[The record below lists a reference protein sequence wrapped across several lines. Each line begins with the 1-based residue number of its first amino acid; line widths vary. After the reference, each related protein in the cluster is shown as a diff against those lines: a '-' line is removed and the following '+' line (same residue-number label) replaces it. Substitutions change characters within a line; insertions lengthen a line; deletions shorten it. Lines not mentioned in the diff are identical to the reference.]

1 MTPTWAKRFTYQVI
15 AFLVSVSMLI
25 VVVSYAFNK
34 TFDEHDLKFVDGF
47 TITAHTG
54 AYNTP
59 DNSMESL
66 EKAIEHG
73 DASFEIDVRQ
83 RPNGTIVMSNEIINT
98 NSDGTEI
105 TAAFQRVKETDM
117 HLNLDIRETRVL
129 KNLHDLI
136 VDYSLTDRVTLTG
149 IEVFQANKV
158 KENCP
163 GVEYYV
169 NYMPSRINIFTE
181 DYQQKIIDM
190 LEKTGAIG
198 INCNYKYASRTLS
211 NLLHK
216 NGYKLSIWT
225 VDRKY
230 QIKRAL
236 VNTADN
242 ITLILL
248 GIYPAKSSAHHQ
260 QMGKIKS
267 KTPLGRTHSFPQ
279 EIIPFSYKLFS
290 YRTFYMF

>member
-1 MTPTWAKRFTYQVI
+1 MAKTAKNKKRIEKFKRFLKRNITPTWAKRFAYQVV
-15 AFLVSVSMLI
+15 AFLVSVSML
-25 VVVSYAFNK
+25 VMVVSYAFNK

-73 DASFEIDVRQ
+73 DASFEIEVRQ
-83 RPNGTIVMSNEIINT
+83 RPNGTIVMSNDIINT

-105 TAAFQRVKETDM
+105 TAAFQRVKKTDM

-225 VDRKY
+225 VDGKY

-242 ITLILL
+242 ITTNNPQKVQHI
-248 GIYPAKSSAHHQ
+248 INKW
-260 QMGKIKS
+260 GK
-267 KTPLGRTHSFPQ
+267 
-279 EIIPFSYKLFS
+279 
-290 YRTFYMF
+290 

>member
-1 MTPTWAKRFTYQVI
+1 MAKTAKNKKRIEKFKRFLKRNMTPTWAKRFAYQVV
-15 AFLVSVSMLI
+15 AFLVSVSML
-25 VVVSYAFNK
+25 VMVVSYAFNK

-73 DASFEIDVRQ
+73 DASFEIEVRQ
-83 RPNGTIVMSNEIINT
+83 RPNGTIVMSNDIINT

-105 TAAFQRVKETDM
+105 TAAFQRVKKTDM

-136 VDYSLTDRVTLTG
+136 VDYSLSDRVTLTG

-225 VDRKY
+225 VDGKY

-242 ITLILL
+242 ITTNNPQKVQHI
-248 GIYPAKSSAHHQ
+248 INKW
-260 QMGKIKS
+260 GK
-267 KTPLGRTHSFPQ
+267 
-279 EIIPFSYKLFS
+279 
-290 YRTFYMF
+290 

>member
-1 MTPTWAKRFTYQVI
+1 MAKTAKNKKRIEKFKRFLKRNMTPTWAKRFTYQVV
-15 AFLVSVSMLI
+15 AFLVSVSML
-25 VVVSYAFNK
+25 VMVVSYAFNK

-73 DASFEIDVRQ
+73 DASFEIEVRQ
-83 RPNGTIVMSNEIINT
+83 RPNGTIVMSNDIINT

-105 TAAFQRVKETDM
+105 TAAFQRVKKTDM

-225 VDRKY
+225 VDGKY

-242 ITLILL
+242 ITTNNPQKVQHI
-248 GIYPAKSSAHHQ
+248 IKKW
-260 QMGKIKS
+260 GK
-267 KTPLGRTHSFPQ
+267 
-279 EIIPFSYKLFS
+279 
-290 YRTFYMF
+290 

>member
-1 MTPTWAKRFTYQVI
+1 MAKTAKNKKRIEKFKRFLKRNMTPTWAKRFAYQVV
-15 AFLVSVSMLI
+15 AFLVSVSML
-25 VVVSYAFNK
+25 VMVVSYAFNK

-73 DASFEIDVRQ
+73 DASFEIEVRQ
-83 RPNGTIVMSNEIINT
+83 RPNGTIVMSNDIINT

-105 TAAFQRVKETDM
+105 TAAFQRVKKTDM

-181 DYQQKIIDM
+181 DYQKKIIDM

-225 VDRKY
+225 VDGKD

-242 ITLILL
+242 ITTNNPQKVQHI
-248 GIYPAKSSAHHQ
+248 INKW
-260 QMGKIKS
+260 GK
-267 KTPLGRTHSFPQ
+267 
-279 EIIPFSYKLFS
+279 
-290 YRTFYMF
+290 

>member
-1 MTPTWAKRFTYQVI
+1 MAKTAKNKKRIEKFKRFLKRNMTPTWAKRFAYQVV
-15 AFLVSVSMLI
+15 AFLVSVSML
-25 VVVSYAFNK
+25 VMVVSYAFNK

-73 DASFEIDVRQ
+73 DASFEIEVRQ
-83 RPNGTIVMSNEIINT
+83 RPNGTIVMSNDIINT

-105 TAAFQRVKETDM
+105 TAAFQRVKKTDM

-163 GVEYYV
+163 GDEYYV

-225 VDRKY
+225 VDGKY

-242 ITLILL
+242 ITTNNPQKVQHI
-248 GIYPAKSSAHHQ
+248 INKW
-260 QMGKIKS
+260 GK
-267 KTPLGRTHSFPQ
+267 
-279 EIIPFSYKLFS
+279 
-290 YRTFYMF
+290 

>member
-1 MTPTWAKRFTYQVI
+1 MAKTAKNKKRIEKFKRFLKRNMTPTWAKRFAYQVV
-15 AFLVSVSMLI
+15 AFLVSVSML
-25 VVVSYAFNK
+25 VMVVSYAFNK

-73 DASFEIDVRQ
+73 DASFEIEVRQ
-83 RPNGTIVMSNEIINT
+83 RPNGTIVMSNDIINT

-105 TAAFQRVKETDM
+105 TVAFQRVKKTDM

-225 VDRKY
+225 VDGKY

-242 ITLILL
+242 ITTNNPQKVQHI
-248 GIYPAKSSAHHQ
+248 INKW
-260 QMGKIKS
+260 GK
-267 KTPLGRTHSFPQ
+267 
-279 EIIPFSYKLFS
+279 
-290 YRTFYMF
+290 

>member
-1 MTPTWAKRFTYQVI
+1 MAKTAKNKKRIEKFKRFLKRNMTPTWAKRFTYQVV
-15 AFLVSVSMLI
+15 AFLVSVSML
-25 VVVSYAFNK
+25 VMVVSYAFNK

-73 DASFEIDVRQ
+73 DASFEIEVRQ
-83 RPNGTIVMSNEIINT
+83 RPNGTIVMSNDIINT

-242 ITLILL
+242 ITTHNPQKVQNI
-248 GIYPAKSSAHHQ
+248 INKW
-260 QMGKIKS
+260 GK
-267 KTPLGRTHSFPQ
+267 
-279 EIIPFSYKLFS
+279 
-290 YRTFYMF
+290 

>member
-1 MTPTWAKRFTYQVI
+1 MTRKEKRKKRIEKFKRFLQRNMTPTWAKRFTYQVV
-15 AFLVSVSMLI
+15 AFLVSVSML
-25 VVVSYAFNK
+25 VMVVSYAFNK
-34 TFDEHDLKFVDGF
+34 TFDEHELKFVDGF

-59 DNSMESL
+59 DNSMKSL

-73 DASFEIDVRQ
+73 DTSFEIEVRQ
-83 RPNGTIVMSNEIINT
+83 RPNGTIVMSNDIINT

-105 TAAFQRVKETDM
+105 TAAFQRVKKTDM

-190 LEKTGAIG
+190 LEKTGAVG

-211 NLLHK
+211 KLLHK
-216 NGYKLSIWT
+216 NGYKLSVWT

-236 VNTADN
+236 VNNADN
-242 ITLILL
+242 ITT
-248 GIYPAKSSAHHQ
+248 HHPDKVQ
-260 QMGKIKS
+260 SIINKWGK
-267 KTPLGRTHSFPQ
+267 
-279 EIIPFSYKLFS
+279 
-290 YRTFYMF
+290 

>member
-1 MTPTWAKRFTYQVI
+1 MAKTAKNKKRIEKFKRFLKRNMTPTWAKRFAYQVV
-15 AFLVSVSMLI
+15 AFLVSVSML
-25 VVVSYAFNK
+25 VMVVSYAFNK

-73 DASFEIDVRQ
+73 DASFEIEVRQ
-83 RPNGTIVMSNEIINT
+83 RPNGTIVMSNDIINT

-105 TAAFQRVKETDM
+105 TAAFQRVKKTDM

-136 VDYSLTDRVTLTG
+136 VDYSLSDRVTLTG

-225 VDRKY
+225 VDGKY

-242 ITLILL
+242 ITTNNPQKVQHI
-248 GIYPAKSSAHHQ
+248 IKKW
-260 QMGKIKS
+260 GK
-267 KTPLGRTHSFPQ
+267 
-279 EIIPFSYKLFS
+279 
-290 YRTFYMF
+290 

>member
-1 MTPTWAKRFTYQVI
+1 MAKSEKRKKQIEKFKRFLKRNMTPTWAKRFTYQVI

-83 RPNGTIVMSNEIINT
+83 RPNGTIVMSNDIINT

-105 TAAFQRVKETDM
+105 TAAFQRAKETDM
-117 HLNLDIRETRVL
+117 HLNLNIKETRVL

-242 ITLILL
+242 ITTHNPQKVQHI
-248 GIYPAKSSAHHQ
+248 INKW
-260 QMGKIKS
+260 GK
-267 KTPLGRTHSFPQ
+267 
-279 EIIPFSYKLFS
+279 
-290 YRTFYMF
+290 

>member
-1 MTPTWAKRFTYQVI
+1 MAKTAKNKKRIEKFKRFLKRNMTPTWAKRFAYQVV
-15 AFLVSVSMLI
+15 AFLVSVSML
-25 VVVSYAFNK
+25 VMVVSYAFNK

-73 DASFEIDVRQ
+73 DASFEIEVRQ
-83 RPNGTIVMSNEIINT
+83 RPNGTIVMSNDIINT

-105 TAAFQRVKETDM
+105 TAAFQRVKKTDM

-225 VDRKY
+225 VDGKY

-242 ITLILL
+242 ITTNNPQKIQH
-248 GIYPAKSSAHHQ
+248 IINKW
-260 QMGKIKS
+260 GK
-267 KTPLGRTHSFPQ
+267 
-279 EIIPFSYKLFS
+279 
-290 YRTFYMF
+290 

>member
-1 MTPTWAKRFTYQVI
+1 MTPTWAKRFAYQVV
-15 AFLVSVSMLI
+15 AFLVSVSILVM
-25 VVVSYAFNK
+25 VVSYAFNK

-73 DASFEIDVRQ
+73 DASFEIEVRQ
-83 RPNGTIVMSNEIINT
+83 RPNGTIVMSNDIINT

-105 TAAFQRVKETDM
+105 TAAFQRVKKTDM

-190 LEKTGAIG
+190 LEKTGAVG

-225 VDRKY
+225 VDGKY

-242 ITLILL
+242 ITTNNPQKVQHI
-248 GIYPAKSSAHHQ
+248 INKW
-260 QMGKIKS
+260 GK
-267 KTPLGRTHSFPQ
+267 
-279 EIIPFSYKLFS
+279 
-290 YRTFYMF
+290 

>member
-1 MTPTWAKRFTYQVI
+1 MAKTAKNKKRIEKFKRFLKRNMTPTWAKRFTYQVV
-15 AFLVSVSMLI
+15 AFLVSVSML
-25 VVVSYAFNK
+25 VMVVSYAFNK

-73 DASFEIDVRQ
+73 DASFEIEVRQ
-83 RPNGTIVMSNEIINT
+83 RPNGTIVMSNDIINT

-105 TAAFQRVKETDM
+105 TAAFQKVKKTDM

-242 ITLILL
+242 ITTHNPQKVQHI
-248 GIYPAKSSAHHQ
+248 INKW
-260 QMGKIKS
+260 GK
-267 KTPLGRTHSFPQ
+267 
-279 EIIPFSYKLFS
+279 
-290 YRTFYMF
+290 

>member
-1 MTPTWAKRFTYQVI
+1 MAKTAKNKKRIEKFKRFLKRNMTPTWAKRFAYQVV
-15 AFLVSVSMLI
+15 AFLVSVSML
-25 VVVSYAFNK
+25 VMVVSYAFNK

-73 DASFEIDVRQ
+73 DASFEIEVRQ
-83 RPNGTIVMSNEIINT
+83 RPNGTIVMSNDIINT

-105 TAAFQRVKETDM
+105 TAAFQRVKKTDM

-136 VDYSLTDRVTLTG
+136 VDYNLTDRVTLTG

-225 VDRKY
+225 VDGKY

-242 ITLILL
+242 ITTNNPQKVQHI
-248 GIYPAKSSAHHQ
+248 INKW
-260 QMGKIKS
+260 GK
-267 KTPLGRTHSFPQ
+267 
-279 EIIPFSYKLFS
+279 
-290 YRTFYMF
+290 

>member
-1 MTPTWAKRFTYQVI
+1 MAKTAKNKKRIEKFKRFLKRNMTPTWAKRFAYQVV
-15 AFLVSVSMLI
+15 AFLVSVSML
-25 VVVSYAFNK
+25 VMVVSYAFNK

-73 DASFEIDVRQ
+73 EASFEIEVRQ
-83 RPNGTIVMSNEIINT
+83 RPNGTIVMSNDIINT

-105 TAAFQRVKETDM
+105 TAAFQRVKKTDM

-225 VDRKY
+225 VDGKY

-242 ITLILL
+242 ITTNNPQKVQHI
-248 GIYPAKSSAHHQ
+248 INKW
-260 QMGKIKS
+260 GK
-267 KTPLGRTHSFPQ
+267 
-279 EIIPFSYKLFS
+279 
-290 YRTFYMF
+290 

>member
-66 EKAIEHG
+66 EMAIEHG

-98 NSDGTEI
+98 NLDGTEI

-242 ITLILL
+242 ITTHNPQKVQHI
-248 GIYPAKSSAHHQ
+248 INKW
-260 QMGKIKS
+260 GK
-267 KTPLGRTHSFPQ
+267 
-279 EIIPFSYKLFS
+279 
-290 YRTFYMF
+290 

>member
-1 MTPTWAKRFTYQVI
+1 MAKTAKNKKRIEKFKRFLKRNITPTWAKRFAYQVV
-15 AFLVSVSMLI
+15 AFLVSVSML
-25 VVVSYAFNK
+25 VMVVSYAFNK

-73 DASFEIDVRQ
+73 DASFEIEVRQ
-83 RPNGTIVMSNEIINT
+83 RPNGTIVMSNDIINT

-105 TAAFQRVKETDM
+105 TAAFQRVKKTDM

-181 DYQQKIIDM
+181 DYQQKIINM

-225 VDRKY
+225 VDGKY

-242 ITLILL
+242 ITTNNPQKVQHI
-248 GIYPAKSSAHHQ
+248 INKW
-260 QMGKIKS
+260 GK
-267 KTPLGRTHSFPQ
+267 
-279 EIIPFSYKLFS
+279 
-290 YRTFYMF
+290 

>member
-1 MTPTWAKRFTYQVI
+1 MAKTAKNKKRIEKFKRFLKRNMTPTWAKRFAYQVV
-15 AFLVSVSMLI
+15 AFLVSVSML
-25 VVVSYAFNK
+25 VMVVSYAFNK

-73 DASFEIDVRQ
+73 DASFEIEVRQ
-83 RPNGTIVMSNEIINT
+83 RPNGTIVMSNDIINT

-105 TAAFQRVKETDM
+105 TAAFQRVKKTDM

-149 IEVFQANKV
+149 IEVFQTNKV

-216 NGYKLSIWT
+216 NGYKLSIWS
-225 VDRKY
+225 VDGKY

-242 ITLILL
+242 ITTNNPQKVQHI
-248 GIYPAKSSAHHQ
+248 INKW
-260 QMGKIKS
+260 GK
-267 KTPLGRTHSFPQ
+267 
-279 EIIPFSYKLFS
+279 
-290 YRTFYMF
+290 

>member
-1 MTPTWAKRFTYQVI
+1 MTPTWAKRFAYQVV

-25 VVVSYAFNK
+25 MVVSYAFNK

-73 DASFEIDVRQ
+73 DASFEIEVRQ
-83 RPNGTIVMSNEIINT
+83 RPNGTIVMSNDIINT
-98 NSDGTEI
+98 NSGGTEI
-105 TAAFQRVKETDM
+105 TAAFQRVKKTDM

-225 VDRKY
+225 VDGKY

-242 ITLILL
+242 ITTNNPQKVQHI
-248 GIYPAKSSAHHQ
+248 INKW
-260 QMGKIKS
+260 GK
-267 KTPLGRTHSFPQ
+267 
-279 EIIPFSYKLFS
+279 
-290 YRTFYMF
+290 

>member
-1 MTPTWAKRFTYQVI
+1 MAKTAKNKKRIEKFKRFLKRNMTPTWAKRFTYQVV
-15 AFLVSVSMLI
+15 AFLVSVSML
-25 VVVSYAFNK
+25 VMVVSYAFNK

-54 AYNTP
+54 AYNTH

-73 DASFEIDVRQ
+73 DASFEIEVRQ
-83 RPNGTIVMSNEIINT
+83 RPNGTIVMSNDIINT

-242 ITLILL
+242 ITTHNPQKVQHI
-248 GIYPAKSSAHHQ
+248 INKW
-260 QMGKIKS
+260 GK
-267 KTPLGRTHSFPQ
+267 
-279 EIIPFSYKLFS
+279 
-290 YRTFYMF
+290 

>member
-1 MTPTWAKRFTYQVI
+1 MAKTAKNKKRIEKFKRFLKRNITPTWAKRFAYQVV
-15 AFLVSVSMLI
+15 AFLVSVSML
-25 VVVSYAFNK
+25 VMVVSYAFNK
-34 TFDEHDLKFVDGF
+34 TFDEHNLKFVDGF

-73 DASFEIDVRQ
+73 DASFEIEVRQ
-83 RPNGTIVMSNEIINT
+83 RPNGTIVMSNDIINT

-105 TAAFQRVKETDM
+105 TAAFQRVKKTDM

-225 VDRKY
+225 VDGKY

-242 ITLILL
+242 ITTNNPQKVQHI
-248 GIYPAKSSAHHQ
+248 INKW
-260 QMGKIKS
+260 GK
-267 KTPLGRTHSFPQ
+267 
-279 EIIPFSYKLFS
+279 
-290 YRTFYMF
+290 

>member
-1 MTPTWAKRFTYQVI
+1 MAKTAKNKKQIEKFKRFLKRNMTPTWAKRFAYQVV

-25 VVVSYAFNK
+25 MVVSYAFNK

-73 DASFEIDVRQ
+73 DASFEIEVRQ
-83 RPNGTIVMSNEIINT
+83 RPNGTIVMSNDIINT
-98 NSDGTEI
+98 NSGGTEI
-105 TAAFQRVKETDM
+105 TAAFQRVKKTDM

-225 VDRKY
+225 VDGKY

-242 ITLILL
+242 ITTNNPQKVQHI
-248 GIYPAKSSAHHQ
+248 INKW
-260 QMGKIKS
+260 GK
-267 KTPLGRTHSFPQ
+267 
-279 EIIPFSYKLFS
+279 
-290 YRTFYMF
+290 

>member
-1 MTPTWAKRFTYQVI
+1 MAKTAKNKKRIEKFKRFLKRNMTPTWAKRFTYQVV
-15 AFLVSVSMLI
+15 AFLVSVSML
-25 VVVSYAFNK
+25 VMVVSYAFNK

-73 DASFEIDVRQ
+73 DASFEIEVRQ
-83 RPNGTIVMSNEIINT
+83 RPNGTIVMSNDIINT

-163 GVEYYV
+163 GIEYYV

-242 ITLILL
+242 ITTHNPQKVQHI
-248 GIYPAKSSAHHQ
+248 INKW
-260 QMGKIKS
+260 GK
-267 KTPLGRTHSFPQ
+267 
-279 EIIPFSYKLFS
+279 
-290 YRTFYMF
+290 

>member
-1 MTPTWAKRFTYQVI
+1 MAKTAKNKKRIEKFKRFLKRNMTPTWAKRFAYQVV

-25 VVVSYAFNK
+25 MVVSYAFNK

-73 DASFEIDVRQ
+73 DASFEIEVRQ
-83 RPNGTIVMSNEIINT
+83 RPNGTIVMSNDIINT

-105 TAAFQRVKETDM
+105 TAAFQRVKKTDM

-225 VDRKY
+225 VDGKY

-242 ITLILL
+242 ITTNNPQKVQHI
-248 GIYPAKSSAHHQ
+248 INKW
-260 QMGKIKS
+260 GK
-267 KTPLGRTHSFPQ
+267 
-279 EIIPFSYKLFS
+279 
-290 YRTFYMF
+290 

>member
-1 MTPTWAKRFTYQVI
+1 MAKTAKNKKRIEKFKRFLKRNMTPTWAKRFAYQVV
-15 AFLVSVSMLI
+15 AFLVSVSML
-25 VVVSYAFNK
+25 VMVVSYAFNK

-73 DASFEIDVRQ
+73 DASFEIEVRQ
-83 RPNGTIVMSNEIINT
+83 RPNGTIVMSNDIINT

-105 TAAFQRVKETDM
+105 TAAFQRVKKTDM

-242 ITLILL
+242 ITTNNPQKVQHI
-248 GIYPAKSSAHHQ
+248 INKW
-260 QMGKIKS
+260 GK
-267 KTPLGRTHSFPQ
+267 
-279 EIIPFSYKLFS
+279 
-290 YRTFYMF
+290 

>member
-1 MTPTWAKRFTYQVI
+1 MAKTAKNKKRIEKFKRFLKRNMTPTWAKRFAYQVV
-15 AFLVSVSMLI
+15 AFLVSVSML
-25 VVVSYAFNK
+25 VMVVSYAFNK

-66 EKAIEHG
+66 EKAIDHG
-73 DASFEIDVRQ
+73 DASFEIEVRQ
-83 RPNGTIVMSNEIINT
+83 RPNGTIVMSNDIINT

-105 TAAFQRVKETDM
+105 TAAFQRVKKTDM

-225 VDRKY
+225 VDGKY

-242 ITLILL
+242 ITTNNPQKVQHI
-248 GIYPAKSSAHHQ
+248 INKW
-260 QMGKIKS
+260 GK
-267 KTPLGRTHSFPQ
+267 
-279 EIIPFSYKLFS
+279 
-290 YRTFYMF
+290 

>member
-1 MTPTWAKRFTYQVI
+1 MAKTAKNKKRIEKFKRFLKRNMTPTWAKRFTYQVV
-15 AFLVSVSMLI
+15 AFLVSVSML
-25 VVVSYAFNK
+25 VMVVSYAFNK

-73 DASFEIDVRQ
+73 DASFEIEVRQ
-83 RPNGTIVMSNEIINT
+83 RPNGTIVMSNDIINT

-105 TAAFQRVKETDM
+105 TAAFQRVKKTDM

-190 LEKTGAIG
+190 LKKTGAIG

-242 ITLILL
+242 ITTHNPQKVQHI
-248 GIYPAKSSAHHQ
+248 INKW
-260 QMGKIKS
+260 GK
-267 KTPLGRTHSFPQ
+267 
-279 EIIPFSYKLFS
+279 
-290 YRTFYMF
+290 

>member
-1 MTPTWAKRFTYQVI
+1 MAKTAKNKKRIEKFKRFLKRNMTPTWAKRFTYQVV
-15 AFLVSVSMLI
+15 AFLVSVSML
-25 VVVSYAFNK
+25 VMVVSYAFNK

-73 DASFEIDVRQ
+73 DASFEIEVRQ
-83 RPNGTIVMSNEIINT
+83 RPNGTIVMSNDIINT

-105 TAAFQRVKETDM
+105 TAAFQRVKKTDM

-242 ITLILL
+242 ITTNNPQKVQHI
-248 GIYPAKSSAHHQ
+248 INKW
-260 QMGKIKS
+260 GK
-267 KTPLGRTHSFPQ
+267 
-279 EIIPFSYKLFS
+279 
-290 YRTFYMF
+290 

>member
-1 MTPTWAKRFTYQVI
+1 MAKTAKNKKRIEKFKRFLKRNITPTWAKRFAYQVV
-15 AFLVSVSMLI
+15 AFLVSVSML
-25 VVVSYAFNK
+25 VMVVSYAFNK

-73 DASFEIDVRQ
+73 EASFEIEVRQ
-83 RPNGTIVMSNEIINT
+83 RPNGTIVMSNDIINT

-105 TAAFQRVKETDM
+105 TAAFQRVKKTDM

-225 VDRKY
+225 VDGKY

-242 ITLILL
+242 ITTNNPQKVQHI
-248 GIYPAKSSAHHQ
+248 INKW
-260 QMGKIKS
+260 GK
-267 KTPLGRTHSFPQ
+267 
-279 EIIPFSYKLFS
+279 
-290 YRTFYMF
+290 

>member
-1 MTPTWAKRFTYQVI
+1 MAKSEKRKKRIEKFKRFLKRNMTPTWAKRFTYQVV
-15 AFLVSVSMLI
+15 AFLVSVSMLV

-34 TFDEHDLKFVDGF
+34 TFDEHELTFVDGF

-66 EKAIEHG
+66 EAAIAHS
-73 DASFEIDVRQ
+73 DQSFEMDVRQ
-83 RPNGTIVMSNEIINT
+83 RPNGTIVMSSDIINT

-105 TAAFQRVKETDM
+105 TAAFQLAKESDL
-117 HLNLDIRETRVL
+117 HLNLNIKETRVL
-129 KNLHDLI
+129 KSLHDLI

-163 GVEYYV
+163 GIEYYV

-181 DYQQKIIDM
+181 DYQQKIIEM

-211 NLLHK
+211 LLLHK

-236 VNTADN
+236 INTADN
-242 ITLILL
+242 ITTHNPPKVQHI
-248 GIYPAKSSAHHQ
+248 INKW
-260 QMGKIKS
+260 GK
-267 KTPLGRTHSFPQ
+267 
-279 EIIPFSYKLFS
+279 
-290 YRTFYMF
+290 

>member
-1 MTPTWAKRFTYQVI
+1 MAKTAKNKKRIEKFKRFLKRNMTPTWAKRFAYQVV
-15 AFLVSVSMLI
+15 AFLVSVSML
-25 VVVSYAFNK
+25 VMVVSYAFNK

-73 DASFEIDVRQ
+73 DASFEIEVRQ
-83 RPNGTIVMSNEIINT
+83 RPNGTIVMSNDIINT

-105 TAAFQRVKETDM
+105 TAAFQRVKKTDM

-225 VDRKY
+225 VDGKY

-242 ITLILL
+242 ITTNNPQKVQHI
-248 GIYPAKSSAHHQ
+248 INTW
-260 QMGKIKS
+260 GK
-267 KTPLGRTHSFPQ
+267 
-279 EIIPFSYKLFS
+279 
-290 YRTFYMF
+290 

>member
-1 MTPTWAKRFTYQVI
+1 MAKTAKNKKRIEKFKRFLKRNMTPTWAKRFAYQVV
-15 AFLVSVSMLI
+15 AFLVSVSML
-25 VVVSYAFNK
+25 VMVVSYAFNK

-73 DASFEIDVRQ
+73 DTSFEIEVRQ
-83 RPNGTIVMSNEIINT
+83 RPNGTIVMSNDIINT

-105 TAAFQRVKETDM
+105 TAAFQRVKKTDM

-225 VDRKY
+225 VDGKY

-242 ITLILL
+242 ITTNNPQKVQHI
-248 GIYPAKSSAHHQ
+248 INKW
-260 QMGKIKS
+260 GK
-267 KTPLGRTHSFPQ
+267 
-279 EIIPFSYKLFS
+279 
-290 YRTFYMF
+290 

>member
-1 MTPTWAKRFTYQVI
+1 MAKTAKNKKRIEKFKRFLKRNMTPTWAKRFAYQVV
-15 AFLVSVSMLI
+15 AFLVSVSML
-25 VVVSYAFNK
+25 VMVVSYAFNK

-73 DASFEIDVRQ
+73 DASFEIEVRQ
-83 RPNGTIVMSNEIINT
+83 RPNGTIVMSNDIINT

-105 TAAFQRVKETDM
+105 TAAFQRVKRTDM

-225 VDRKY
+225 VDGKY

-242 ITLILL
+242 ITTNNPQKVQHI
-248 GIYPAKSSAHHQ
+248 INKW
-260 QMGKIKS
+260 GK
-267 KTPLGRTHSFPQ
+267 
-279 EIIPFSYKLFS
+279 
-290 YRTFYMF
+290 

>member
-1 MTPTWAKRFTYQVI
+1 MAKTAKNKKRIEKFKRFLKRNMTPTWAKRFTYQVV
-15 AFLVSVSMLI
+15 AFLVSVSML
-25 VVVSYAFNK
+25 VMVVSYAFNK

-73 DASFEIDVRQ
+73 DASFEIEVRQ
-83 RPNGTIVMSNEIINT
+83 RPNGTIVMSNDIINT

-105 TAAFQRVKETDM
+105 TAAFQRVKKTDM

-163 GVEYYV
+163 GIEYYV

-242 ITLILL
+242 ITTHNPQKVQHI
-248 GIYPAKSSAHHQ
+248 INKW
-260 QMGKIKS
+260 GK
-267 KTPLGRTHSFPQ
+267 
-279 EIIPFSYKLFS
+279 
-290 YRTFYMF
+290 

>member
-1 MTPTWAKRFTYQVI
+1 MAKTAKNKKQIEKFKRFLKRNMTPTWAKRFAYQVV

-25 VVVSYAFNK
+25 MVVSYAFNK

-73 DASFEIDVRQ
+73 DASFEIEVRQ
-83 RPNGTIVMSNEIINT
+83 RPNGTIVMSNDIINT

-105 TAAFQRVKETDM
+105 TAAFQRVKKTDM

-225 VDRKY
+225 VDGKY

-242 ITLILL
+242 ITTNNPQKVQHI
-248 GIYPAKSSAHHQ
+248 INKW
-260 QMGKIKS
+260 GK
-267 KTPLGRTHSFPQ
+267 
-279 EIIPFSYKLFS
+279 
-290 YRTFYMF
+290 

>member
-1 MTPTWAKRFTYQVI
+1 MAKTAKNKKRIEKFKRFLKRNMTPTWAKRFAYQVV
-15 AFLVSVSMLI
+15 AFLVSVSML
-25 VVVSYAFNK
+25 VMVVSYAFNK

-73 DASFEIDVRQ
+73 DASFEIEVRQ
-83 RPNGTIVMSNEIINT
+83 RPNGTIVMSNDIINT

-105 TAAFQRVKETDM
+105 TAAFQRVKKTDM

-169 NYMPSRINIFTE
+169 NYMPSRINIFTK

-225 VDRKY
+225 VDGKY

-242 ITLILL
+242 ITTNNPQKVQHI
-248 GIYPAKSSAHHQ
+248 INKW
-260 QMGKIKS
+260 GK
-267 KTPLGRTHSFPQ
+267 
-279 EIIPFSYKLFS
+279 
-290 YRTFYMF
+290 

>member
-73 DASFEIDVRQ
+73 DTSFEIDVRQ

-225 VDRKY
+225 VDRNY

-242 ITLILL
+242 ITTHNPQKVQHI
-248 GIYPAKSSAHHQ
+248 INKW
-260 QMGKIKS
+260 GK
-267 KTPLGRTHSFPQ
+267 
-279 EIIPFSYKLFS
+279 
-290 YRTFYMF
+290 

>member
-1 MTPTWAKRFTYQVI
+1 MAKTAKNKKRLEKFKRFLKRNMTPTWAKRFAYQVV
-15 AFLVSVSMLI
+15 AFLVSVSML
-25 VVVSYAFNK
+25 VMVVSYAFNK

-73 DASFEIDVRQ
+73 DASFEIEVRQ
-83 RPNGTIVMSNEIINT
+83 RPNGTIVMSNDIINT

-105 TAAFQRVKETDM
+105 TAAFQRVKKTDM

-225 VDRKY
+225 VDGKY

-242 ITLILL
+242 ITTNNPQKVQHI
-248 GIYPAKSSAHHQ
+248 INKW
-260 QMGKIKS
+260 GK
-267 KTPLGRTHSFPQ
+267 
-279 EIIPFSYKLFS
+279 
-290 YRTFYMF
+290 

>member
-1 MTPTWAKRFTYQVI
+1 MAKTAKNKKRIEKFKRFLKRNMTPTWAKRFTYQVV
-15 AFLVSVSMLI
+15 AFLVSVSML
-25 VVVSYAFNK
+25 VMVVSYAFNK

-73 DASFEIDVRQ
+73 DASFEIEVRQ
-83 RPNGTIVMSNEIINT
+83 RPNGTIVMSNDIINT

-105 TAAFQRVKETDM
+105 TAAFQRVKKTDM

-181 DYQQKIIDM
+181 DYQKKIIDM
-190 LEKTGAIG
+190 LEKTGAVG

-242 ITLILL
+242 ITTHNPQKVQHI
-248 GIYPAKSSAHHQ
+248 INKW
-260 QMGKIKS
+260 GK
-267 KTPLGRTHSFPQ
+267 
-279 EIIPFSYKLFS
+279 
-290 YRTFYMF
+290 

>member
-1 MTPTWAKRFTYQVI
+1 MTKTAKNKKRIEKFKRFLKRNITPTWAKRFAYQVV
-15 AFLVSVSMLI
+15 AFLVSVSML
-25 VVVSYAFNK
+25 VMVVSYAFNK

-73 DASFEIDVRQ
+73 DASFEIEVRQ
-83 RPNGTIVMSNEIINT
+83 RPNGTIVMSNDIINT

-105 TAAFQRVKETDM
+105 TAAFQRVKKTDM

-225 VDRKY
+225 VDGKY

-242 ITLILL
+242 ITTNNPQKVQHI
-248 GIYPAKSSAHHQ
+248 INKW
-260 QMGKIKS
+260 GK
-267 KTPLGRTHSFPQ
+267 
-279 EIIPFSYKLFS
+279 
-290 YRTFYMF
+290 